1 MLHMLTLRTIIA
13 EGVTIRI
20 GDNVWTFGWNFLV
33 YLVVAAVVG
42 FSAEAIVGWRLP
54 LGFVGAIIAALI
66 GIWLMTRVILITGIG
81 DVDIYGVPIIRA
93 LLGAIIFVAICHLI
107 TYGLW
112 RRRGR
117 RAYRRAELLTIRKN
131 IHGQEPV

>member
-1 MLHMLTLRTIIA
+1 MLHLLALSTIIA
-13 EGVTIRI
+13 DGITIRI
-20 GDNVWTFGWNFLV
+20 GDNVWTFGWNFIV

-42 FSAEAIVGWRLP
+42 FIAEAIVGWRLP

-93 LLGAIIFVAICHLI
+93 LLGAIIFVAIWHLI
-107 TYGLW
+107 TYSLW
-112 RRRGR
+112 RGRGR
-117 RAYRRAELLTIRKN
+117 RAYRRA
-131 IHGQEPV
+131 